1 MEETIALIK
10 SCIISNGGSLPI
22 KSLNYEFKQ
31 TVGEPIPYERL
42 GFHSL
47 SSLLR
52 EVDGLKTITGVYGD
66 KILTV
71 NDPKVNHIAELIKKQ
86 KNNYKRTCSKY
97 YKRFVPYNNDI
108 FNDNDNR
115 NSNNKLCK
123 NRNKIWYNDNQK
135 FVQSRNVT
143 QCSNRTLNSTN
154 TDRTK
159 STRLSSDEKY
169 EENNDVVIIETGIS
183 KEEKIIYDPIVHRN
197 QLIGDDFFLQ
207 LVIRNLGLPVWRQ
220 AGDMALHCGLCISGQ
235 TIQDCIDKL
244 NTVECISNRIVI
256 MLGAV
261 DVYNGASFED
271 LVQGM
276 TWLLK
281 LLEYK
286 FSFSRSAIT
295 ICTIPPLANLSLYG
309 HSCKIRA
316 LYSFNT
322 WIRHLANI
330 EGHGFG
336 KETKSYRVIDFFE
349 VFTDNTYTTQY
360 DYFQL
365 NARMVSGCKHPY
377 VLWNKQGR
385 QLAME
390 TLHNEL

>member
-365 NARMVSGCKHPY
+365 NARMLSGCKHPY

>member
-22 KSLNYEFKQ
+22 RLLNNEFKQ
-31 TVGEPIPYERL
+31 TVGEPIPYARL
-42 GFHSL
+42 GFHNL

-52 EVDGLKTITGVYGD
+52 EVDGLKTITGICGD

-97 YKRFVPYNNDI
+97 YKRFKPYNND
-108 FNDNDNR
+108 FFYDNDNR
-115 NSNNKLCK
+115 NNNNKLYK

-135 FVQSRNVT
+135 FAQSWNVT
-143 QCSNRTLNSTN
+143 QCSNRTLNSTI
-154 TDRTK
+154 TDGTK
-159 STRLSSDEKY
+159 STRLSSEDKY
-169 EENNDVVIIETGIS
+169 EENNDVVVIETGIS

-197 QLIGDDFFLQ
+197 QLVGDDFFLQ

-235 TIQDCIDKL
+235 TIQDCINKL
-244 NTVECISNRIVI
+244 NTIECISNRIVI

-271 LVQGM
+271 LVQDM

-330 EGHGFG
+330 EGYGLG
-336 KETKSYRVIDFFE
+336 NETKSYRVIDFFE
-349 VFTDNTYTTQY
+349 VFTDDTYTTLY

-377 VLWNKQGR
+377 VLWNKRGR

-390 TLHNEL
+390 TLKNEL